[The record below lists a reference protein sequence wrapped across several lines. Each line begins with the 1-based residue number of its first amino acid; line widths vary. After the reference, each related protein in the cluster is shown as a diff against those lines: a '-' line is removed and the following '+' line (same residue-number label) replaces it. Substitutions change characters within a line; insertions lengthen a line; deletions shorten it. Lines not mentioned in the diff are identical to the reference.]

1 MGIRRPH
8 IHGLRKQDKKR
19 HSHQLQSRTIQVLT
33 IKNCHAML
41 LFNIFVLLP
50 LTAAMAAL
58 AIKEVYDF
66 IKYSQQ

>member
-1 MGIRRPH
+1 
-8 IHGLRKQDKKR
+8 
-19 HSHQLQSRTIQVLT
+19 
-33 IKNCHAML
+33 ML

-66 IKYSQQ
+66 INYSKQ